1 MASKQLKKLQVQ
13 FCIQHDD
20 QVIEGIYNSAIESK
34 NNLSRKLKE
43 QLEDIK
49 SDNFLSLDDK
59 LSLAESLS
67 DDYFLSERTTELAS
81 EMLIVAFYKTI
92 ELEIKDMLIFS
103 ELCSNVKKISTID
116 KIGLYM
122 IFSG

>member
-81 EMLIVAFYKTI
+81 EMLIVAFYKY
-92 ELEIKDMLIFS
+92 LNKSLS
-103 ELCSNVKKISTID
+103 V
-116 KIGLYM
+116 
-122 IFSG
+122 